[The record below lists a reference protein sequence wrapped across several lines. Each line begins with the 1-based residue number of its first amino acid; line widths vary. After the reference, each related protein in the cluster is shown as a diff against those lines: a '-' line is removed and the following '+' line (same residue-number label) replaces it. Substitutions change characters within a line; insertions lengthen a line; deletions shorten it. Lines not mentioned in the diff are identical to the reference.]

1 MHAIEVHAV
10 SKSYRIAHER
20 QTRLVERMLSF
31 FRPAPVEH
39 FQAIA
44 DLTLQVPLDSFV
56 GIIGRNGSGKS
67 TLLKLIAGLLVP
79 DTGEIH
85 VQGSIAP
92 VLELGLGF
100 HGELTAEENV
110 MLYGALLGY
119 PRAEMRDRVDAAIAF
134 AEVER
139 FRDAKL
145 KSFSSGMVARL
156 AFATALLADADVMLL
171 DEVLAVGDAQF
182 QEKCYRAVT
191 DVRSGRRT
199 VVLVSHDLGSIQ
211 RLADRVVWMDQG
223 RLVMEGAPEEVVQTY
238 LAASRS
244 EQRTEGGQSA
254 PEMPISRT
262 GDGAVH
268 FVAGSLVSCN
278 GPSRVESGE
287 RVMLR
292 LAVDCVAPSDDP
304 VIGFGIRRFGAP
316 NGSPTIYTI
325 STELL
330 GVRTGRFRP
339 GRRVEF
345 RVSFTANLMNGDYA
359 VTVAIAKRADESGSW
374 GFHDWISDFVTF
386 SVVGSRCFD
395 GIVDLSGDLESEDM
409 SPAWAHGGL
418 S

>member
-1 MHAIEVHAV
+1 MHAIQVHGV

-20 QTRLVERMLSF
+20 QTRLTERLLSL
-31 FRPAPVEH
+31 FRPIPVEL
-39 FQAIA
+39 FPAVV
-44 DLTLQVPLDSFV
+44 DVTLEVPLDSFV

-79 DTGEIH
+79 DAGEIH
-85 VQGSIAP
+85 VQGRIAP

-110 MLYGALLGY
+110 TLYGALLGY
-119 PRAEMRDRVDAAIAF
+119 PRAEMRDRVNAAIAF

-156 AFATALLADADVMLL
+156 AFGTALLADADVMLL

-211 RLADRVVWMDQG
+211 RLADRVLWMDRG
-223 RLVMEGAPEEVVQTY
+223 RLVMEGAAEEVVHTY

-254 PEMPISRT
+254 PEMPIGRT

-268 FVAGSLVSCN
+268 FVAGSLVSRN

-292 LAVDCVAPSDDP
+292 LTVDCVAQSDDP
-304 VIGFGIRRFGAP
+304 VVGFGIRRFGVP
-316 NGSPTIYTI
+316 GSPTIYTI

-330 GVRTGRFRP
+330 GVRTGGFRP

-359 VTVAIAKRADESGSW
+359 VTVAIAKRADELGNW

-386 SVVGSRCFD
+386 SVVGSPCFD
-395 GIVDLSGDLESEDM
+395 GIVDLSGDLEIEDL
-409 SPAWAHGGL
+409 SPTWAHGGVA
-418 S
+418 